1 MADTKARVR
10 ETIPEEVMLGRLA
23 QSEQMRD
30 FFIQMWRQNPL
41 LAKQGGQKVQSLLTP
56 LECSARSEHIPE
68 SSGTGMA
75 KQRGI
80 SLIELIMFIVIVS
93 VSVAGILLVMNRVTG
108 RSADPLIRKQAL
120 AVAESMLEEIQLQ
133 DLPGGPACAGTLGA
147 NAPRTSAGN
156 VCDYNNYQTTAG
168 ILTFSTNANVSG
180 LEGYNITNVTV
191 TEIAT
196 LGGTAITPG
205 SGVQITVTVTGPAG
219 TVVGASGYRLG
230 K

>member
-30 FFIQMWRQNPL
+30 FFIQMWQQNPL
-41 LAKQGGQKVQSLLTP
+41 LAKQGGQKVQSLLTQ
-56 LECSARSEHIPE
+56 LDCNARNEHILE
-68 SSGTGMA
+68 SSGSGLT

-93 VSVAGILLVMNRVTG
+93 ISVAGILLVMNRVTG

-120 AVAESMLEEIQLQ
+120 AVAESMLEEVQLQ
-133 DLPGGPACAGTLGA
+133 DMPSGAACAGTLGA
-147 NAPRTSAGN
+147 DAARTGASN
-156 VCDYNNYQTTAG
+156 VCNYDGYHTTAG
-168 ILTFSTNANVSG
+168 IRTFSTNANVLG
-180 LEGYNITNVTV
+180 LESYNITNVSV

-196 LGGTAITPG
+196 LGGTAVTAG
-205 SGVQITVTVTGPAG
+205 SGVQITVTVAGPAG
-219 TVVGASGYRLG
+219 TTVDASGYRLG